1 MQMSDLILILC
12 KGTNDFLEKQRIL
25 SLVQHFTMMRNQIND
40 ILMVPVLE
48 QLRFLVGILVFF
60 LAGWPSISVS

>member
-25 SLVQHFTMMRNQIND
+25 PLVQHFTMMINQIND
-40 ILMVPVLE
+40 ILMVPVL
-48 QLRFLVGILVFF
+48 GTIK
-60 LAGWPSISVS
+60 ISVGVGFVFQHYNFIT

>member
-48 QLRFLVGILVFF
+48 QLRFLSG
-60 LAGWPSISVS
+60 

>member
-25 SLVQHFTMMRNQIND
+25 CLVQHFTMMRNQIND

-48 QLRFLVGILVFF
+48 QLRFLSG
-60 LAGWPSISVS
+60 